1 MPAEKFALEKDGEE
15 RLELKWRLGWRQMR
29 VTFDGE
35 PVGEILTRSALREGR
50 SFTLPDGSELQLQL
64 DHKWLGADLLITR
77 NGRPLPGS
85 MIDPRILL
93 GNVYIVL
100 FFIAALFFVLG
111 AGAVLFQIDQLR
123 EWGMGMWAVHYGLIF
138 LVLSVGVRKRSV
150 LALSL
155 TVFLFLA
162 DGGLEVYYAAQ
173 YQLAP
178 PVLGIFF
185 RVILIIWVSQG
196 FGAIR
201 ELQRMES
208 QSAAN

>member
-1 MPAEKFALEKDGEE
+1 MPAERFALEKGGDE
-15 RLELKWRLGWRQMR
+15 RLELRWQMGWRNMR
-29 VTFDGE
+29 VNLDGE
-35 PVGEILTRSALREGR
+35 PVGDILTRKALREGR
-50 SFTLPDGSELQLQL
+50 TVPLPDGSELYLQL
-64 DHKWLGADLLITR
+64 DDKWLGADLLITR
-77 NGRPLPGS
+77 DGRPLPGS
-85 MIDPRILL
+85 MIDPRIMLA
-93 GNVYIVL
+93 NVYIVL
-100 FFIAALFFVLG
+100 FFIAALFFLLG
-111 AGAVLFQIDQLR
+111 AGSVVLQIDLLR
-123 EWGMGMWAVHYGLIF
+123 KWGMGMWAVHYGLIF
-138 LVLSVGVRKRSV
+138 WVLSMGVKKRSV

-208 QSAAN
+208 SSSAS

>member
-1 MPAEKFALEKDGEE
+1 MPAEKFALETGGDE
-15 RLELKWRLGWRQMR
+15 RLELRWQFGWRNMR
-29 VTFDGE
+29 VTLDGV
-35 PVGEILTRSALREGR
+35 PVGEILTRKALREGR
-50 SFTLPDGSELQLQL
+50 TVPLPDGSELYLQL
-64 DHKWLGADLLITR
+64 DNKWLGADLLIYR
-77 NGRPLPGS
+77 DGQPLPGS
-85 MIDPRILL
+85 VIDPRILL

-100 FFIAALFFVLG
+100 FFIAVLFFLLG
-111 AGAVLFQIDQLR
+111 AGAVLLQIDLFR
-123 EWGMGMWAVHYGLIF
+123 EWGMGMWAVHYSLIF
-138 LVLSVGVRKRSV
+138 FVLSVGVKKRSA

-162 DGGLEVYYAAQ
+162 DGGLEVYYAAK

-208 QSAAN
+208 